1 MLYNI
6 VRSSHATR
14 KYNDTVLNCVQ
25 DHSKVVCKNRVIITA
40 MPAFLR
46 RNCMNLGLGQTIG
59 GRYTIISQLG
69 QGGFGRTFVAQ
80 DQHLPDHQQCV
91 VKQLK
96 PQATDPFTLQTAR
109 RLFDTEAKV
118 LHRLGSH
125 DQIPQLFAY
134 FEENKEFYLV
144 QEFIEGDDLS
154 KELASSI
161 PPYPGGASAGNTPSY
176 PGRSFSEE
184 ARGGH
189 LSEDEVISLLK
200 EILEIL
206 DFVHQQNVIHRDI
219 NPRNIIRRKQDGKL
233 VLIDFGAVKQ
243 VSTQVVQGGRTNV
256 TIAIGTPGYLPSEQA
271 NSNPKLSS
279 DIYAVG
285 MVGIQALTGI
295 SPEQLPI
302 DPDTGEISW
311 NDKASVSPEFAEVL
325 DKMVRYD
332 FRQRYQS
339 AALAL
344 QALNELKTVSKS
356 TVSLSAAASS
366 KPVIAKPKLSK
377 SLLYKIGISMGVL
390 SLGLVATVLLVNFV
404 KSSNATDLYKRGDTL
419 LELKRYDDAL
429 TSYNR
434 AVELRPE
441 YAAAWHG
448 KGNTLLALKR
458 YEEARNAYDK
468 AIQIQPDYAEA
479 WIGRGNALDA
489 LQQYK
494 EAINSFDRALEF
506 KSDSLEAWNSKGNVQ
521 IKLQKYS
528 EAIASF
534 DKAIELQPKYSP
546 TWNNRGWALHNLRQ
560 YEEAVK
566 SYDKAVEYQPDFPQA
581 WYQRGNA
588 LINLQKYQEAVDSY
602 DKAVQ
607 FQPNFSKAWYSQ
619 GSALINLRQY
629 EQAFTSFDQ
638 AVKFNPDDSE
648 GWYNRGWS
656 LHQLQRY
663 QEAVASYNKAIRL
676 RRNFY
681 QAQYNLGNAFYNLKR
696 YQDAFVSYSRVVEI
710 QPNHYEAWYSRGNA
724 LVNLKRYQDALES
737 YDKALQYKPDYQA
750 AKDARNQAQSQLDSV
765 PKKPEAQKQQ
775 GEAKN

>member
-1 MLYNI
+1 
-6 VRSSHATR
+6 
-14 KYNDTVLNCVQ
+14 
-25 DHSKVVCKNRVIITA
+25 
-40 MPAFLR
+40 
-46 RNCMNLGLGQTIG
+46 MNLGLGQTIG

-69 QGGFGRTFVAQ
+69 QGGFGKTFVAQ
-80 DQHLPDHQQCV
+80 DKHLPDHQQCV

-134 FEENKEFYLV
+134 FEENQEFYLV

-154 KELASSI
+154 KELTPPTPPYQGGATTGNASS
-161 PPYPGGASAGNTPSY
+161 YQGGG
-176 PGRSFSEE
+176 
-184 ARGGH
+184 RGG
-189 LSEDEVISLLK
+189 LWSEDEVISLLK

-256 TIAIGTPGYLPSEQA
+256 TVAIGTPGYLPSEQA

-285 MVGIQALTGI
+285 MVGIQALIGI

-302 DPDTGEISW
+302 NPDTGELSW
-311 NDKASVSPEFAEVL
+311 NEKASASSEFAEVL

-339 AALAL
+339 AALVL

-356 TVSLSAAASS
+356 TVSFPAASP
-366 KPVIAKPKLSK
+366 KPISAKPKLSK
-377 SLLYKIGISMGVL
+377 SLLYKVLISMGVL
-390 SLGLVATVLLVNFV
+390 SLGLAATVLIVNFV
-404 KSSNATDLYKRGDTL
+404 NSSNATELYKRGDTL

-429 TSYNR
+429 ASYNR
-434 AVELRPE
+434 AVELKPE
-441 YAAAWHG
+441 YAEAWKG
-448 KGNTLLALKR
+448 KGSTLLALKR

-468 AIQIQPDYAEA
+468 AIQIQPAYSEA
-479 WIGRGNALDA
+479 WIGRGNALDS

-494 EAINSFDRALEF
+494 EAINSFDRAIEF
-506 KSDSLEAWNSKGNVQ
+506 QSDSLEAWNNKGNVQ
-521 IKLQKYS
+521 IKLQQYS
-528 EAIASF
+528 DAIASF
-534 DKAIELQPKYSP
+534 DKAIQLQPKYAP

-566 SYDKAVEYQPDFPQA
+566 SYDKAVEYQPDFPHA

-588 LINLQKYQEAVDSY
+588 LINLKKYEEAVESY
-602 DKAVQ
+602 DKTVQ
-607 FQPNFSKAWYSQ
+607 FQPNFSKAWYSR

-629 EQAFTSFDQ
+629 EQASASFDQ

-648 GWYNRGWS
+648 AWYNRGWS

-663 QEAVASYNKAIRL
+663 QEAVASYSKAIRL

-710 QPNHYEAWYSRGNA
+710 QPNHYEAWFSRGNA
-724 LVNLKRYQDALES
+724 LVNLKRYQDAIES

-750 AKDARNQAQSQLDSV
+750 AKDARNQAQSQLDAV
-765 PKKPEAQKQQ
+765 PKKPEGQKQQ

>member
-1 MLYNI
+1 MLCTLRLQIGIAYPYRKGINI
-6 VRSSHATR
+6 R
-14 KYNDTVLNCVQ
+14 

-154 KELASSI
+154 KELTPPN
-161 PPYPGGASAGNTPSY
+161 PPYQGGATTGNSSPY
-176 PGRSFSEE
+176 QGGV
-184 ARGGH
+184 RGG
-189 LSEDEVISLLK
+189 LWSEDEVISLLK

-256 TIAIGTPGYLPSEQA
+256 TVAIGTPGYLPSEQA

-295 SPEQLPI
+295 SPEQLPMN
-302 DPDTGEISW
+302 PDTGEISW
-311 NDKASVSPEFAEVL
+311 NDQVSVSPEFAEIL

-356 TVSLSAAASS
+356 TVSLPAASS
-366 KPVIAKPKLSK
+366 PKPVIPKPKLSK

-390 SLGLVATVLLVNFV
+390 SLGLVATVLFVNFV
-404 KSSNATDLYKRGDTL
+404 KSSNATELYQRGDTF

-429 TSYNR
+429 ASYNR

-441 YAAAWHG
+441 YAAAWNG

-479 WIGRGNALDA
+479 WIGRGNALDS

-494 EAINSFDRALEF
+494 EAINSFDRALEVKF
-506 KSDSLEAWNSKGNVQ
+506 DSLEAWNSKGNVQ

-534 DKAIELQPKYSP
+534 DKAIQLQPKYSP
-546 TWNNRGWALHNLRQ
+546 TWNNRGWAMHNLRQ

-566 SYDKAVEYQPDFPQA
+566 SYDKAVEYQPDFPHA

-588 LINLQKYQEAVDSY
+588 LINLQKYQEAVESY

-607 FQPNFSKAWYSQ
+607 FQPNFSKAWYSR

-629 EQAFTSFDQ
+629 EQAFASFDQ

-648 GWYNRGWS
+648 AWYNRGWS

-663 QEAVASYNKAIRL
+663 QEAITSYNKAIRL
-676 RRNFY
+676 RKNFY

-724 LVNLKRYQDALES
+724 LVNLKRYQDAIES
-737 YDKALQYKPDYQA
+737 YEKALQYKPDYQA
-750 AKDARNQAQSQLDSV
+750 AKEARNQAQSQLNSV
-765 PKKPEAQKQQ
+765 PKKPEEKKQQ

>member
-1 MLYNI
+1 
-6 VRSSHATR
+6 
-14 KYNDTVLNCVQ
+14 
-25 DHSKVVCKNRVIITA
+25 
-40 MPAFLR
+40 
-46 RNCMNLGLGQTIG
+46 MNLGLGQTIG

-109 RLFDTEAKV
+109 RLFETEAKV
-118 LHRLGSH
+118 LHLLGSH

-134 FEENKEFYLV
+134 FEENQEFYLV

-154 KELASSI
+154 KELT
-161 PPYPGGASAGNTPSY
+161 PPTPAYQGGANTGNPSLYQGGASAGNSSLY
-176 PGRSFSEE
+176 QGG
-184 ARGGH
+184 ARGG
-189 LSEDEVISLLK
+189 LWSEDEVISLLK

-243 VSTQVVQGGRTNV
+243 VSTQVVQGGRTNI

-271 NSNPKLSS
+271 NSHPKLSS

-295 SPEQLPI
+295 SPDQLPI

-311 NDKASVSPEFAEVL
+311 NDKGSVSPEFAEFL

-332 FRQRYQS
+332 FRQRYPS

-344 QALNELKTVSKS
+344 QKLNELKTVSKS
-356 TVSLSAAASS
+356 TVALPAAASS
-366 KPVIAKPKLSK
+366 KPIIAKPKLSK
-377 SLLYKIGISMGVL
+377 AVLYKFLISMVFL
-390 SLGLVATVLLVNFV
+390 SLGGLVTILLVNLV
-404 KSSNATDLYKRGDTL
+404 KSSNATELYKRGDTL

-429 TSYNR
+429 ASYNR
-434 AVELRPE
+434 AVELKPE
-441 YAAAWHG
+441 YAAAWDG
-448 KGNTLLALKR
+448 KGDTLLALKR

-468 AIQIQPDYAEA
+468 AIQLQPDYSEA
-479 WIGRGNALDA
+479 WIGRGNALDS

-494 EAINSFDRALEF
+494 EAINSFERALEF

-528 EAIASF
+528 DAIASF
-534 DKAIELQPKYSP
+534 DKAIQLQPNYAP

-566 SYDKAVEYQPDFPQA
+566 SYDKAVEYQPDFPHA

-588 LINLQKYQEAVDSY
+588 LINLKKYQEAVESY

-607 FQPNFSKAWYSQ
+607 FQPNFYKAWYSR

-629 EQAFTSFDQ
+629 EQAFASFDQ

-648 GWYNRGWS
+648 AWYNRGWS

-676 RRNFY
+676 QRNFY

-696 YQDAFVSYSRVVEI
+696 YQDAFVSYNRVVEI

-724 LVNLKRYQDALES
+724 LVNLKRYQDAIES
-737 YDKALQYKPDYQA
+737 YDKAIQYKPDYQA
-750 AKDARNQAQSQLDSV
+750 AKDARNQAQNQLDSV
-765 PKKPEAQKQQ
+765 PKQPEEKKQQ
-775 GEAKN
+775 KEVKN

>member
-1 MLYNI
+1 
-6 VRSSHATR
+6 
-14 KYNDTVLNCVQ
+14 
-25 DHSKVVCKNRVIITA
+25 
-40 MPAFLR
+40 
-46 RNCMNLGLGQTIG
+46 MNLGLGQTIG

-69 QGGFGRTFVAQ
+69 QGGFGKTFVAQ
-80 DQHLPDHQQCV
+80 DKHLPDHQQCV

-134 FEENKEFYLV
+134 FEENQEFYLV

-154 KELASSI
+154 KELTPPTPPYQGGATTGNASS
-161 PPYPGGASAGNTPSY
+161 YQGGG
-176 PGRSFSEE
+176 
-184 ARGGH
+184 RGG
-189 LSEDEVISLLK
+189 LWSEDEVISLLK

-256 TIAIGTPGYLPSEQA
+256 TVAIGTPGYLPSEQA

-302 DPDTGEISW
+302 NPDTGELSW
-311 NDKASVSPEFAEVL
+311 NEKASASSEFAEVL

-339 AALAL
+339 AALVL

-356 TVSLSAAASS
+356 TVSFPAASP
-366 KPVIAKPKLSK
+366 KPISAKPKLSK
-377 SLLYKIGISMGVL
+377 SLLYKVLISMGVL
-390 SLGLVATVLLVNFV
+390 SLGLAATVLIVNFV
-404 KSSNATDLYKRGDTL
+404 NSSNATELYKRGDTL

-429 TSYNR
+429 ASYNR
-434 AVELRPE
+434 AVELKPE
-441 YAAAWHG
+441 YAEAWKG
-448 KGNTLLALKR
+448 KGSTLLALKR

-468 AIQIQPDYAEA
+468 AIQIQPDYSEA
-479 WIGRGNALDA
+479 WIGRGNALDS

-494 EAINSFDRALEF
+494 EAINSFDRAIEF

-521 IKLQKYS
+521 IKLQQYS
-528 EAIASF
+528 DAIASF
-534 DKAIELQPKYSP
+534 DKAIQLQPKYAP

-566 SYDKAVEYQPDFPQA
+566 SYDKAVEYQPDFPHA

-588 LINLQKYQEAVDSY
+588 LINLKKYEEAVESY
-602 DKAVQ
+602 DKTVQ
-607 FQPNFSKAWYSQ
+607 FQPNFSKAWYSR

-629 EQAFTSFDQ
+629 EQAFASFDQ

-648 GWYNRGWS
+648 AWYNRGWS

-663 QEAVASYNKAIRL
+663 QEAVASYSKAIRL

-710 QPNHYEAWYSRGNA
+710 QPNHYEAWFSRGNA
-724 LVNLKRYQDALES
+724 LVNLKRYQDAIES

-750 AKDARNQAQSQLDSV
+750 AKNARNQAQSQLDAV
-765 PKKPEAQKQQ
+765 PKKPEGQKQQ

>member
-1 MLYNI
+1 
-6 VRSSHATR
+6 
-14 KYNDTVLNCVQ
+14 
-25 DHSKVVCKNRVIITA
+25 
-40 MPAFLR
+40 
-46 RNCMNLGLGQTIG
+46 MNLGLGQTIG

-69 QGGFGRTFVAQ
+69 QGGFGKTFVAQ
-80 DQHLPDHQQCV
+80 DKHLPDHQQCV

-134 FEENKEFYLV
+134 FEENQEFYLV

-154 KELASSI
+154 KELTPPTPPYQGGATTGNASS
-161 PPYPGGASAGNTPSY
+161 YQGGG
-176 PGRSFSEE
+176 
-184 ARGGH
+184 RGG
-189 LSEDEVISLLK
+189 LWSEDEVISLLK

-256 TIAIGTPGYLPSEQA
+256 TVAIGTPGYLPSEQA

-302 DPDTGEISW
+302 NPDTGELSW
-311 NDKASVSPEFAEVL
+311 NEKASASSEFAEVL

-356 TVSLSAAASS
+356 TVSFPAASP
-366 KPVIAKPKLSK
+366 KPISAKPKLSK
-377 SLLYKIGISMGVL
+377 SLLYKVLISMGVL
-390 SLGLVATVLLVNFV
+390 SLGLAATVLIVNFV
-404 KSSNATDLYKRGDTL
+404 NSSNATELYKRGDTL

-429 TSYNR
+429 ASYNR
-434 AVELRPE
+434 AVELKPE
-441 YAAAWHG
+441 YAEAWKG
-448 KGNTLLALKR
+448 KGSTLLALKR

-468 AIQIQPDYAEA
+468 AIQIQPAYSEA
-479 WIGRGNALDA
+479 WIGRGNALDS

-494 EAINSFDRALEF
+494 EAINSFDRAIEF
-506 KSDSLEAWNSKGNVQ
+506 QSDSLEAWNSKGNVQ
-521 IKLQKYS
+521 IKLQQYS
-528 EAIASF
+528 DAIASF
-534 DKAIELQPKYSP
+534 DKAIQLQPKYAP

-566 SYDKAVEYQPDFPQA
+566 SYDKAVEYQPDFPHA

-588 LINLQKYQEAVDSY
+588 LINLKKYEEAVESY
-602 DKAVQ
+602 DKTVQ
-607 FQPNFSKAWYSQ
+607 FQPNFSKAWYSR

-629 EQAFTSFDQ
+629 EQASASFDQ

-648 GWYNRGWS
+648 AWYNRGWS

-663 QEAVASYNKAIRL
+663 QEAVASYSKAIRL

-710 QPNHYEAWYSRGNA
+710 QPNHYEAWFSRGNA
-724 LVNLKRYQDALES
+724 LVNLKRYQDAIES

-750 AKDARNQAQSQLDSV
+750 AKDARNQAQSQLDAV
-765 PKKPEAQKQQ
+765 PKKPEGQKQQ